1 LILEISSADG
11 AITVET
17 TAAGGDRKIRLG
29 DVEIICDWVRIFEGR
44 YSLILDG
51 SVFDL
56 MVNLDA
62 DTCTVTSRAGTHSFR
77 ITDRRRP
84 KVMQHAEEGPAGL
97 LRMRAEMPGK
107 IVRVLVR
114 EGESFAYDQGLLV
127 LEAMKMQN
135 EIRAPKSGTIK
146 EVAVTGGIT
155 VNTGDFLLSI
165 ES

>member
-1 LILEISSADG
+1 
-11 AITVET
+11 
-17 TAAGGDRKIRLG
+17 
-29 DVEIICDWVRIFEGR
+29 
-44 YSLILDG
+44 
-51 SVFDL
+51 
-56 MVNLDA
+56 
-62 DTCTVTSRAGTHSFR
+62 
-77 ITDRRRP
+77 
-84 KVMQHAEEGPAGL
+84 MQHAEEGPAGL

-114 EGESFAYDQGLLV
+114 EGESVAYDQGLLV